1 MLAYELVIATP
12 AVRALLREGKTY
24 QIMSVM
30 QTGAREGMVTMDAYL
45 AGLYRR
51 RLITHDTG
59 MERAVDSKEFA
70 RLASDPAAG
79 NAASASLSPNLGGS
93 LGMGGGQPQRPTATT
108 IGTPSVPS
116 GNPYG
121 RR

>member
-1 MLAYELVIATP
+1 
-12 AVRALLREGKTY
+12 
-24 QIMSVM
+24 
-30 QTGAREGMVTMDAYL
+30 MDAYL

-51 RLITHDTG
+51 RLITHDVG

-70 RLASDPAAG
+70 RLAADPSAG
-79 NAASASLSPNLGGS
+79 NAVTAALGNTMGGS
-93 LGMGGGQPQRPTATT
+93 SMGMGGQPQRPTATT
-108 IGTPSVPS
+108 IGTPSTTA